1 MTNRRHQKEKFFE
14 GEVFF
19 NLKLDRTEEDDGRK
33 GKWGKKRGEK
43 KETGRRRKRKIPREG
58 KRGKNRVVDPRQSS
72 AARLTTE
79 RL

>member
-19 NLKLDRTEEDDGRK
+19 NLKLDRMEEDDGRK
-33 GKWGKKRGEK
+33 GKWREKARK